1 MTFII
6 VPPLWERDNEA
17 EEIEMRLGIFMMP
30 VHPPARSFTDT
41 LAEDEEKALY
51 ADRLGFDEMWLGEHF
66 SASSEPIPS
75 PLMFMASLLPRTK
88 NLRFGTGVIC
98 LPNHDPAIVAAEVA
112 QFDHMSR
119 GRFMLG
125 IGPGGLL
132 SDFELFGNA
141 DRGVRARKTMESIA
155 TIKRIWSQD
164 PPYDFPGEFRPVR
177 LRDAIIA
184 ELGIG
189 TMPKPFQKSGPPITM
204 SVSSRNSPTARVA
217 GQQGWGIL
225 SGNNM
230 PANAVATH
238 WQTYF
243 KACTEAGIAPRGE
256 NWRVARNVM
265 VAPSAAEARDRVFAE
280 QGSNRYFYTYMREV
294 LSRVGILSV
303 MKPDP
308 NMPDDEATVD
318 VITEACVIYGSAK
331 TFLDKLIAFHDAVG
345 PFGTLLMTGL
355 DWSGPNAAWERDSM
369 RLLAQEVMPKFRQH
383 ADRESGI
390 GNQESGIRNQESVG
404 EVILPMPDSRCLIP
418 DS

>member
-1 MTFII
+1 
-6 VPPLWERDNEA
+6 
-17 EEIEMRLGIFMMP
+17 MRLGMFMMP
-30 VHPPARSFTDT
+30 VHPPARSFTET

-51 ADRLGFDEMWLGEHF
+51 ADQLGFDELWLGEHF

-88 NLRFGTGVIC
+88 NLTFGTGVIC
-98 LPNHDPAIVAAEVA
+98 LPNHDPVTVAAEVA

-155 TIKRIWSQD
+155 LIQRIWAQD
-164 PPYDFPGEFRPVR
+164 PPYDLPGEFRSVR
-177 LRDAIIA
+177 LKDAIIPG
-184 ELGIG
+184 LGIG
-189 TMPKPFQKSGPPITM
+189 FMPKPFQKSGPPVTM

-238 WQTYF
+238 WQSYG
-243 KACTEAGIAPRGE
+243 KACAEAGRTARSE
-256 NWRVARNVM
+256 NWRVSRNIM
-265 VAPSAAEARDRVFAE
+265 VAPSDAEAHDRVFSA

-308 NMPDDEATVD
+308 NMPDEASHRRGHHRRLRALRLAENHARQARRLPRGSRPVRHAAD
-318 VITEACVIYGSAK
+318 DRSRLERTERSVGAR
-331 TFLDKLIAFHDAVG
+331 FDAA
-345 PFGTLLMTGL
+345 PCPRS
-355 DWSGPNAAWERDSM
+355 DAEIPPARDSASGGVAGAQRYRHR
-369 RLLAQEVMPKFRQH
+369 RLM
-383 ADRESGI
+383 
-390 GNQESGIRNQESVG
+390 
-404 EVILPMPDSRCLIP
+404 
-418 DS
+418 